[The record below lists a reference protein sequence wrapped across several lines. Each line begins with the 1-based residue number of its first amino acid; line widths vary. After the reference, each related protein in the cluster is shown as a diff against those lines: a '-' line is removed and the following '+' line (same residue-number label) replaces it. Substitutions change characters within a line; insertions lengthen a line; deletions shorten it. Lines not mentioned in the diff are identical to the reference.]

1 MGRHRCACRAGIIQ
15 SETTDGLK
23 LCPKLNREHIILAK
37 FQSEGLSSCTGI
49 LVKLLLSIII
59 FKVMSETVAS
69 ALQYLDEERTRETCR
84 FIRMIDQF
92 FDALRPQ
99 CQKSIRGENEEET
112 ISFPIH

>member
-1 MGRHRCACRAGIIQ
+1 
-15 SETTDGLK
+15 
-23 LCPKLNREHIILAK
+23 
-37 FQSEGLSSCTGI
+37 
-49 LVKLLLSIII
+49 
-59 FKVMSETVAS
+59 MSETVAS
-69 ALQYLDEERTRETCR
+69 ALQYLDEERMRETCR